1 MPPHGSEPRTAR
13 RGVLVIPAF
22 NEASRLAALLSA
34 IDAQGLPLEVA
45 VVDDGSADATADVAS
60 RAGATVLRHPFN
72 LGYGAGLQTGYKY
85 ALASGALWVVQMDA
99 DGQHDP
105 RDVKRLLEP
114 IRRGDC
120 DLVIGSRFLE
130 PTRYHMDPLRQLGRR
145 FFIGLARAFGFTI
158 TDPTSGF
165 QALGRR
171 VLELYAGDAFPSDY
185 PDVDV
190 LLTAHRHGLVVRE
203 ISVEMHASARPST
216 LHGGMRSIWY
226 LYKMMLSLWAASSRV
241 PRP

>member
-1 MPPHGSEPRTAR
+1 MAPHDAEQGPAR
-13 RGVLVIPAF
+13 RGVLVIPAY
-22 NEASRLAALLSA
+22 NEAPRLAVLLAA
-34 IDAQGLPLEVA
+34 IAAQALPLEVA
-45 VVDDGSADATADVAS
+45 VVDDGSRDGTSEVAA
-60 RAGATVLRHPFN
+60 RAGATVLRHSFN

-85 ALASGALWVVQMDA
+85 ALQTGASWVVQMDA

-114 IRRGDC
+114 IRQGEC

-130 PTRYHMDPLRQLGRR
+130 PTGYAMDPLRQLGRR
-145 FFIGLARAFGFTI
+145 FFIALARAFGFRV

-203 ISVEMHASARPST
+203 ISVEMHAGARPST
-216 LHGGMRSIWY
+216 LHGGMKSVWY

-241 PRP
+241 PKA

>member
-1 MPPHGSEPRTAR
+1 
-13 RGVLVIPAF
+13 VLVIPAF
-22 NEASRLAALLSA
+22 NEAPRLPGLLAA
-34 IDAQGLPLEVA
+34 IAQQALPLEVV
-45 VVDDGSADATADVAS
+45 VVDDGSRDETSDVAL
-60 RAGATVLRHPFN
+60 RAGATLLRHPFN

-85 ALASGALWVVQMDA
+85 ALQTGAPWVVQMDA

-105 RDVKRLLEP
+105 RDVNRLLEP
-114 IRRGDC
+114 IRRGAC
-120 DLVIGSRFLE
+120 DVSIGSRFLE
-130 PTRYHMDPLRQLGRR
+130 PTDYRMDPLRQLGRR
-145 FFIGLARAFGFTI
+145 FFIAIARAFGFRV

-171 VLELYAGDAFPSDY
+171 VLELYAGDEFPSDY

-203 ISVEMHASARPST
+203 ISVEMHAGARAST
-216 LHGGMRSIWY
+216 LHGGMKSVWY

-241 PRP
+241 PKA